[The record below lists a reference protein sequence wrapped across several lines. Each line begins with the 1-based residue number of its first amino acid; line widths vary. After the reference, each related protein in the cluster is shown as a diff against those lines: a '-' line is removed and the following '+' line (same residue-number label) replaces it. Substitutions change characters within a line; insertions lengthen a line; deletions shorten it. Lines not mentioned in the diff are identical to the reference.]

1 MSSPVASGPGA
12 LSRRTDTGPAQKM
25 RDLPNADYGENATY
39 KDLQKGA
46 ALGQS
51 NPAPVAEGE
60 YQGNPAAGNVI
71 PIGAPS
77 QDPGTPVTAGA
88 NAGAGPGMEALGM
101 IPQKQQ
107 DINDQV
113 KYLPVLEYM
122 ANQEGAPWALRNAV
136 RKIKATL

>member
-1 MSSPVASGPGA
+1 
-12 LSRRTDTGPAQKM
+12 M
-25 RDLPNADYGENATY
+25 RDLPNAEYGENATY

-51 NPAPVAEGE
+51 DPTKVAEQE

-71 PIGAPS
+71 PMGAPS

-88 NAGAGPGMEALGM
+88 NAGAGPGMEALGL
-101 IPQKQQ
+101 IPQKKQ
-107 DINDQV
+107 DMDAQI

-136 RKIKATL
+136 RKIKASM